1 MSGYGW
7 YGFDLDGTLA
17 FYDGW
22 KGDEHIGD
30 PIPTMV
36 ARVQKYLALG
46 RDCRIMTARANPEA
60 ENYLRQVM
68 LIQSWTLKHIGKA
81 LPVTNAK
88 DYSMVELWD
97 DRAVQ
102 VIPNTG
108 IPVEKGR

>member
-1 MSGYGW
+1 MSPSAGW

-30 PIPTMV
+30 PIPSMV
-36 ARVQKYLALG
+36 TRVQAYLALG
-46 RDCRIMTARANPEA
+46 RECRIMTARMSAGNVE
-60 ENYLRQVM
+60 RQAF
-68 LIQSWTLKHIGKA
+68 LIGQWTLKHIGKV
-81 LPVTNAK
+81 LPATCCK
-88 DYSMVELWD
+88 DYNMVELWD